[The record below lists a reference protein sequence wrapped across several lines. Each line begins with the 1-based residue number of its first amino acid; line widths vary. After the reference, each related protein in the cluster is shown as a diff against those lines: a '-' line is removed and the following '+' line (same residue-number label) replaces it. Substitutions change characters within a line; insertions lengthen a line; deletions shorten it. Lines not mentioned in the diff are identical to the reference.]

1 MSAPVIII
9 DEALRI
15 LERNIHE
22 RPADMKPWN
31 GKIEATGKMRR
42 GEAFMIKH
50 HRLDFLFGW
59 ELASWCSANAVQI
72 DNHTSW
78 LD

>member
-22 RPADMKPWN
+22 RPADIKPRN
-31 GKIEATGKMRR
+31 GKIEILER
-42 GEAFMIKH
+42 
-50 HRLDFLFGW
+50 
-59 ELASWCSANAVQI
+59 
-72 DNHTSW
+72 
-78 LD
+78 